1 MEKSGVGSRSLDQ
14 GKIHIKDVDKFELA
28 KEEISE
34 SKLDSKEGTSYNHD
48 ELIVRFTCQTAL
60 LHEVFGGKLRKKH
73 GAEESPGHLRVFG
86 SIAYAQVPEQKR
98 SKLDD
103 RSEKYVFIGY
113 DSRSKGYKLYNPSNG
128 KVISSRDVVFDEEG
142 TWNWETQE
150 EEQYDFFPS
159 FQESWEERE
168 EPEEPMTPPL
178 SPTPNQEDPSS
189 EESSNGR
196 PYRMRNLQELY
207 ERRCESHEEFLAA
220 HIKDLEELSESE
232 MDNE

>member
-1 MEKSGVGSRSLDQ
+1 MRSDRGGEFTSNEFNDFCEENGICRPLTLPYSPQQNGVVERKNRSILN
-14 GKIHIKDVDKFELA
+14 VA
-28 KEEISE
+28 
-34 SKLDSKEGTSYNHD
+34 
-48 ELIVRFTCQTAL
+48 RM
-60 LHEVFGGKLRKKH
+60 
-73 GAEESPGHLRVFG
+73 
-86 SIAYAQVPEQKR
+86 PEQKR

-168 EPEEPMTPPL
+168 KPQEPMTPPS
-178 SPTPNQEDPSS
+178 SPTPNQEVPSS
-189 EESSNGR
+189 EESSSER
-196 PYRMRNLQELY
+196 PHRMRNLQELY
-207 ERRCESHEEFLAA
+207 EARAITVNVGVE
-220 HIKDLEELSESE
+220 
-232 MDNE
+232 